1 MSTTS
6 PDWQARAIAF
16 AEAYAAWARTV
27 ANAIEPILEQLR
39 KNLQPTFDLRL
50 PQVQVRT
57 SYRRVQRSYRRDL
70 HRAYR
75 RRYHQRP
82 PLRRASS

>member
-1 MSTTS
+1 MSATPP
-6 PDWQARAIAF
+6 PDWHARAIAY
-16 AEAYAAWARTV
+16 AEAYAAWAGAVVQFMQPIMAQLSLDLQRV
-27 ANAIEPILEQLR
+27 FGANIPQLM
-39 KNLQPTFDLRL
+39 
-50 PQVQVRT
+50 T

-82 PLRRASS
+82 PLKREYER